1 MDLPLKIVLIPSH
14 PLTNFETQKCFQ
26 NDPRFIGVY
35 LRDNLLKRI
44 KDRTYR
50 VKHVTKEIEKFI
62 GHQNIKTNN
71 LIMWILL
78 H

>member
-1 MDLPLKIVLIPSH
+1 MDLPLKIFLIPSH
-14 PLTNFETQKCFQ
+14 PLTNFETQKCYQ